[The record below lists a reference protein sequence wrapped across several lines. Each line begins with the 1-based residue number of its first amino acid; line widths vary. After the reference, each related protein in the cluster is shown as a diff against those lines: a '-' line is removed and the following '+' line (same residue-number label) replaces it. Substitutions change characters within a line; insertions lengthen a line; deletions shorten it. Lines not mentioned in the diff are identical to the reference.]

1 MARLVRWRPLQ
12 RFMVLGIRTVVA
24 RHRVGV
30 ALVPIDDRGRILL
43 LHHVFH
49 PYVPWGLPGGWLG
62 RNEAPEACAL
72 RELKEETGLD
82 GSLGPVVHVGH
93 VEEPSHL
100 IVAYLARTAP
110 GEMTFGPEIID
121 ARWFE
126 PDALPVPL
134 LPFSREAIEAALR
147 LHGARHSYGARHSQ
161 GDRIT

>member
-30 ALVPIDDRGRILL
+30 ALVPIDKRGRILL

-82 GSLGPVVHVGH
+82 GSLGPVVHVDH
-93 VEEPSHL
+93 AEEPPHL
-100 IVAYLARTAP
+100 IVAYLARIAP
-110 GEMTFGPEIID
+110 GEMTLGPEIID
-121 ARWFE
+121 ACWFE

-134 LPFSREAIEAALR
+134 LPFSREAIEAAQR
-147 LHGARHSYGARHSQ
+147 VRGAQRSHGARRPR
-161 GDRIT
+161 GDTIT